1 MTLSVDQPSDGVMR
15 VRLEVPPA
23 NALDA
28 PTRGELSCLLDRLD
42 ADRDVRCL
50 VITGRGD
57 WFTAGG
63 DLHEQS
69 RLAPPEREEYIRGF
83 LACLDR
89 LESCRVPVV
98 AAINGHCY
106 GGGLELALCCQVR
119 IALQSATFVASGVNV
134 GLIVSFQRLPQTIG
148 HGRALEML
156 LTGATYSA
164 AEAERWGLVNRLCGS
179 RLELDADAI
188 SIAER
193 IASRAPLSVQ
203 ATKRAA
209 LRAFELSR
217 IEAREEQVERFVQMS
232 ATADHAEALR
242 AFREKRRAGFCG
254 R

>member
-1 MTLSVDQPSDGVMR
+1 MSLSVDEPSDGVMR

-28 PTRGELSCLLDRLD
+28 PARVELSRILDRVD
-42 ADRDVRCL
+42 ANRDVRCL

-69 RLAPPEREEYIRGF
+69 RLAPPDREAYIRGF

-164 AEAERWGLVNRLCGS
+164 AEAERWGLVTRLCAS
-179 RLELDADAI
+179 PVELDADAI

-209 LRAFELSR
+209 LRAFELNR
-217 IEAREEQVERFVQMS
+217 IEAREEQVGRFVQMS
-232 ATADHAEALR
+232 ATADHAEALA
-242 AFREKRRAGFCG
+242 AFRDKRRAAFCG